1 MKSMY
6 ALLFR
11 CIGVCGLLLA
21 CACGSLW
28 GSESTAVV
36 HNSAASIHN
45 LQKGRQYVAEGRY
58 ELARE
63 HYLFALAASDEMN
76 KDVIAQELHAVD
88 LMVKTQR

>member
-1 MKSMY
+1 MRSLY
-6 ALLFR
+6 TTLLR
-11 CIGVCGLLLA
+11 CAGVCGFLLA
-21 CACGSLW
+21 CACGSYFS
-28 GSESTAVV
+28 SESTTIV

-45 LQKGRQYVAEGRY
+45 LQLGRKYVAEGRY

-76 KDVIAQELHAVD
+76 KDMIADELHAVD

>member
-1 MKSMY
+1 MKSLH
-6 ALLFR
+6 AILLR
-11 CIGVCGLLLA
+11 GLGVCSLLLA

-28 GSESTAVV
+28 GSQSTTTV

-45 LQKGRQYVAEGRY
+45 LQLGRQYVAEGRY

-63 HYLFALAASDEMN
+63 HYLFALAASDETN
-76 KDVIAQELHAVD
+76 KDIIAQELHGVD

>member
-1 MKSMY
+1 MKSLY
-6 ALLFR
+6 AIFLR
-11 CIGVCGLLLA
+11 SAGICGLLLL

-28 GSESTAVV
+28 GSQSTTVV
-36 HNSAASIHN
+36 HSSAASIHN
-45 LQKGRQYVAEGRY
+45 LQLGRQYVAEGRY

>member
-1 MKSMY
+1 MKSLH
-6 ALLFR
+6 AIILRGL
-11 CIGVCGLLLA
+11 CLCSLLLA
-21 CACGSLW
+21 SACGSLW
-28 GSESTAVV
+28 GSQSTTVV

-45 LQKGRQYVAEGRY
+45 LQLGRQYIAEGRY

-63 HYLFALAASDEMN
+63 HYLFALAASDETK